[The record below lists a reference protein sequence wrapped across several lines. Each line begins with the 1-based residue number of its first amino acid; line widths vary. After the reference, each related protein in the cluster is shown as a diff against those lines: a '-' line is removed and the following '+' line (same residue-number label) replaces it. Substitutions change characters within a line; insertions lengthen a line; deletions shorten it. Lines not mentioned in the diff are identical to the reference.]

1 MKLLLDESV
10 PATLRRY
17 MPGHDVSTV
26 VGMGWSGVK
35 NGKLLAFAAA
45 SFDALITIDKNM
57 PFQQN
62 LSALPLPVFVLDA
75 VSNEVAFLLA
85 LLPQLEAA
93 LLAPKA
99 RRFVVIRRT
108 A

>member
-17 MPGHDVSTV
+17 MPRHDVSTV
-26 VGMGWSGVK
+26 VGVGWSGVK
-35 NGKLLAFAAA
+35 NGKLLALAAV

-62 LSALPLPVFVLDA
+62 LSTLPLPVFVLDA

-99 RRFVVIRRT
+99 RRFVVISRG
-108 A
+108 